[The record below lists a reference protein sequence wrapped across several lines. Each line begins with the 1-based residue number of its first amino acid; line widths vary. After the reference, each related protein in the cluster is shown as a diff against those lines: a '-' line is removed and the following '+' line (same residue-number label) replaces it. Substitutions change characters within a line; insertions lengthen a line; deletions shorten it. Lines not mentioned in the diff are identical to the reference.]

1 MNLRKPEFIRWGWGI
16 GPQGWTSL
24 LAPGPLH
31 LHASA
36 SRVVVNHYRRSGQS
50 PCTHPLH
57 SSSSRYVL
65 FELCSRIKKWGMC
78 TLPKM
83 DTSFPQRRERI
94 RSQVG
99 LLEGLKAEFT
109 GRVPRG
115 DGSCWKL
122 GLSWDN
128 GSPKGRAQGKVKSF
142 ENILS
147 ERNPELCLPDMTK
160 TKARRKS

>member
-1 MNLRKPEFIRWGWGI
+1 MHLRPPEFGRRGWGI
-16 GPQGWTSL
+16 GPQVWTSL

-83 DTSFPQRRERI
+83 DTSFPQRRERV

-115 DGSCWKL
+115 DGWL
-122 GLSWDN
+122 LEAGVI
-128 GSPKGRAQGKVKSF
+128 QGPSKVKWF
-142 ENILS
+142 GNLLY
-147 ERNPELCLPDMTK
+147 ERNPEICLPGMTK
-160 TKARRKS
+160 AEAGELHKDPLNW